1 VKFSFTDEQSML
13 RDTAEAFL
21 ASVSDS
27 TSVRSA
33 MQSPLGFDQACWQR
47 VCSEMYWQGILVPE
61 SCDGLSLGVVEM
73 AIAFEQ
79 LGRRLTP
86 SPLYASAL
94 GVVALRSLDESARQ
108 QALLKNVA
116 EGQVIALAHTS
127 ARGNW
132 DTIDVQAQKAADG
145 WILTGEAR
153 FVSCGHGAQTLL
165 VVADNGGQ
173 ESLFAVADGWILTGE
188 ARFVSCGHGAQT
200 LLVVAD
206 NGGQE
211 SLFAVD
217 AATRGVTLSK
227 TPTMD
232 QTRPMASLHLDSV
245 ALDEDA
251 MLSESWGAS
260 RRTTLDI
267 GRIFVGA
274 EQVGCAQESLD
285 SSVAYVS
292 ERVQFGRTIASYQA
306 IKHKAADMMLK
317 VESARSLLYFAA
329 CIADE
334 WLVDDASDADLAEA
348 ASMLSSCAGEAA
360 FFCAGTGIQLHGGVG
375 ITEEYDIQLYFKRA
389 RSTESY
395 LGRPDEHR
403 EAIAKLLL
411 DEDASHAA

>member
-1 VKFSFTDEQSML
+1 MKFSFTDEQSML

-21 ASVSDS
+21 ASVSDN

-173 ESLFAVADGWILTGE
+173 ESLFAV
-188 ARFVSCGHGAQT
+188 
-200 LLVVAD
+200 
-206 NGGQE
+206 
-211 SLFAVD
+211 D

-274 EQVGCAQESLD
+274 DQVGCAQESLD

-334 WLVDDASDADLAEA
+334 WLVGDASDADLAEA

>member
-1 VKFSFTDEQSML
+1 MKFSFTDEQSML

-173 ESLFAVADGWILTGE
+173 ESLFAV
-188 ARFVSCGHGAQT
+188 
-200 LLVVAD
+200 
-206 NGGQE
+206 
-211 SLFAVD
+211 D

-274 EQVGCAQESLD
+274 DQVGCAQESLD

>member
-1 VKFSFTDEQSML
+1 ML

-94 GVVALRSLDESARQ
+94 GVVALRSLDESACQ

-173 ESLFAVADGWILTGE
+173 ESLFAV
-188 ARFVSCGHGAQT
+188 
-200 LLVVAD
+200 
-206 NGGQE
+206 
-211 SLFAVD
+211 D

-232 QTRPMASLHLDSV
+232 QTRPMASLHLDSI

-334 WLVDDASDADLAEA
+334 WLVGDASDADLAEA

>member
-1 VKFSFTDEQSML
+1 ML

-21 ASVSDS
+21 ASVSDN

-153 FVSCGHGAQTLL
+153 FVSCGHGAK
-165 VVADNGGQ
+165 
-173 ESLFAVADGWILTGE
+173 
-188 ARFVSCGHGAQT
+188 T

-274 EQVGCAQESLD
+274 DQVGCAQESLD

-334 WLVDDASDADLAEA
+334 WLVGDASDADLAEA

>member
-27 TSVRSA
+27 ISVRSA

-173 ESLFAVADGWILTGE
+173 ESLFAV
-188 ARFVSCGHGAQT
+188 
-200 LLVVAD
+200 
-206 NGGQE
+206 
-211 SLFAVD
+211 D

-274 EQVGCAQESLD
+274 DQVGCAQESLD

-334 WLVDDASDADLAEA
+334 WLVGDASDADLAEA

>member
-21 ASVSDS
+21 ASVSDN

-173 ESLFAVADGWILTGE
+173 ESLFAV
-188 ARFVSCGHGAQT
+188 
-200 LLVVAD
+200 
-206 NGGQE
+206 
-211 SLFAVD
+211 D

-274 EQVGCAQESLD
+274 DQVGCAQESLD

-334 WLVDDASDADLAEA
+334 WLVGDASDADLAEA